1 MKNNEK
7 FIKDILEKFTE
18 YISNRYTIMED
29 ISVNVEKDIHNKRLW
44 ITEFSFSGNLVTEEI
59 LRNDVALF
67 IMSNERDLFGED

>member
-18 YISNRYTIMED
+18 YISDRYTIMED

-44 ITEFSFSGNLVTEEI
+44 ITEFSFSGNLITKKI
-59 LRNDVALF
+59 LRNDIALF